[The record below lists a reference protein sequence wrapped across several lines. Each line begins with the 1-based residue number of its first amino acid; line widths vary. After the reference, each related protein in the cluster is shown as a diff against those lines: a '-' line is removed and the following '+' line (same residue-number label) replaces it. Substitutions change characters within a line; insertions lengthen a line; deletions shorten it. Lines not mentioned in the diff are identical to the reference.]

1 MPLLQHEMKIIGV
14 GLNKTGTKTLGA
26 CLRHWGFKHISFS
39 VRAFSLFK
47 RSDFLGLFKVI
58 RKYDSFED
66 WPWPLI
72 FREIDGEFPESRF
85 ILTLRESPEVWFRS
99 LCNHAKRTGPTEF
112 RTHIYG
118 YAMPHHH
125 KSEHIRFYEN
135 HNRAVQE
142 FFQGRP
148 EKLLTVCWENG
159 EGWKPLVDFLGLPAP
174 DTPFPHENK
183 NQT

>member
-1 MPLLQHEMKIIGV
+1 MKIIGV

-39 VRAFSLFK
+39 VPAFRLFK

-125 KSEHIRFYEN
+125 KS
-135 HNRAVQE
+135 
-142 FFQGRP
+142 
-148 EKLLTVCWENG
+148 
-159 EGWKPLVDFLGLPAP
+159 
-174 DTPFPHENK
+174 
-183 NQT
+183 